1 MSALFI
7 TIYKPL
13 EGNYYHWA
21 LHLQTPHPLI
31 FEVTGSHP
39 SFSPQTSHETPP
51 ETSSRRDRLV
61 ESIRVGDINTVD
73 IEQLKEKINIQHVDN
88 ETVEWN
94 CQDCVLEALESL
106 VEECIVDGDDEVYV
120 DGVERAKRK
129 YYGPM

>member
-7 TIYKPL
+7 AIYKPL
-13 EGNYYHWA
+13 GGNYYHWA

-31 FEVTGSHP
+31 FE
-39 SFSPQTSHETPP
+39 TSHETP

-61 ESIRVGDINTVD
+61 ESIHVGDINTVD
-73 IEQLKEKINIQHVDN
+73 VEQLKEKINIQHVDN

-94 CQDCVLEALESL
+94 CQDYVLEALESL

-120 DGVERAKRK
+120 DGVERAKEK

>member
-1 MSALFI
+1 MSTLFI
-7 TIYKPL
+7 AIYKSL

-21 LHLQTPHPLI
+21 LHLQTPHPLV
-31 FEVTGSHP
+31 FEVIGSHP
-39 SFSPQTSHETPP
+39 SFSPQLSHETP

-61 ESIRVGDINTVD
+61 GCIHVGDINTVD
-73 IEQLKEKINIQHVDN
+73 IEQLKEKINIQNVDK

-94 CQDCVLEALESL
+94 CQDYVLEALESL

-129 YYGPM
+129 YYGSM

>member
-7 TIYKPL
+7 AIYKPL

-21 LHLQTPHPLI
+21 LHLQTPHPLV
-31 FEVTGSHP
+31 FEVTRSHR
-39 SFSPQTSHETPP
+39 SFSPQLSHETP

-61 ESIRVGDINTVD
+61 ECISAGDIEIVD
-73 IEQLKEKINIQHVDN
+73 LEQLKEKINVQHVDN

-94 CQDCVLEALESL
+94 CQDYVLEALESL
-106 VEECIVDGDDEVYV
+106 VEECIVDGDYEVYV
-120 DGVERAKRK
+120 DGVERTKRK

>member
-7 TIYKPL
+7 AIYKPL

-21 LHLQTPHPLI
+21 LHLQTPHPLV
-31 FEVTGSHP
+31 FEVTRSHP
-39 SFSPQTSHETPP
+39 SFSPQLSHETP

-61 ESIRVGDINTVD
+61 ECISVGDIEIVD
-73 IEQLKEKINIQHVDN
+73 LEQLKEKINVQHVDN

-94 CQDCVLEALESL
+94 CQDYVLEALESL
-106 VEECIVDGDDEVYV
+106 VEECIVDGDYEVYV
-120 DGVERAKRK
+120 DGVERTKRK

>member
-7 TIYKPL
+7 AIYEPL

-21 LHLQTPHPLI
+21 LHLQAPDSLI

-61 ESIRVGDINTVD
+61 ESIHVGDINTVD

-94 CQDCVLEALESL
+94 CQDYVLEALESL

-120 DGVERAKRK
+120 DVVERAKRK

>member
-1 MSALFI
+1 MSTLFI
-7 TIYKPL
+7 AIYKPL

-21 LHLQTPHPLI
+21 LHLQAPHPLI
-31 FEVTGSHP
+31 FEVIGSHP
-39 SFSPQTSHETPP
+39 SLSPQIPNETP

-61 ESIRVGDINTVD
+61 EYIHVGDINTVD
-73 IEQLKEKINIQHVDN
+73 IEQLKEKINIQNVDK

-94 CQDCVLEALESL
+94 CQDYVLEALESL
-106 VEECIVDGDDEVYV
+106 VEECIVDGGDEVYV

>member
-1 MSALFI
+1 MATLFI
-7 TIYKPL
+7 AMYRPL

-21 LHLQTPHPLI
+21 FFLQASRPLV

-39 SFSPQTSHETPP
+39 SFSPQLSNETP
-51 ETSSRRDRLV
+51 ETSSRRDRLF
-61 ESIRVGDINTVD
+61 ECIHVGDINTVD
-73 IEQLKEKINIQHVDN
+73 IEQLKEKINIQNVDN

-94 CQDCVLEALESL
+94 CQNYVLEALESL
-106 VEECIVDGDDEVYV
+106 VEEFIVDGDDEVYV